1 MSIHETLL
9 NEIASNS
16 ENFLFNYGC
25 DRIDIETFLLDY
37 EPFINRQKRAINI
50 IEKVLLAHG
59 KEKLLSYLVELARVE
74 HGIRE
79 LEPWV
84 RDHVV
89 HAVLSFILGIY
100 FIEKFMKPSYPV
112 DRFQWK
118 ISGLLHDI
126 GYPVQIAS
134 DILQPFENTVNGIK
148 HDLGV
153 VAEEVRFIV
162 IPKNLDKLSNE
173 LSSLNVI
180 QSRLEDWNLNIDV
193 ELVYRHMIETGKVC
207 HGMIGALAVL
217 WIIDMMYKKFNP
229 TRKYEDIYQSNSS
242 INWNQMYFDDH
253 VVSACSAIFIH
264 NLNNKHFSTSKIDR
278 EIAPLA
284 FLLKLSDT
292 LQDWERP
299 SLHDPIGIPAIN
311 YDIKVDNKKIIFEAN
326 LSNNKKQKIR
336 NEINSCLIADDI
348 RII

>member
-9 NEIASNS
+9 NEIASNGVD
-16 ENFLFNYGC
+16 FLFNYGC
-25 DRIDIETFLLDY
+25 DRIDIETFLLDSV
-37 EPFINRQKRAINI
+37 PFIDRQQRAINI
-50 IEKVLLAHG
+50 VERVLIAHG

-100 FIEKFMKPSYPV
+100 FNEKFMKPSYPV
-112 DRFQWK
+112 DHFQWK

-126 GYPVQIAS
+126 GYPVQIARN
-134 DILQPFENTVNGIK
+134 ILQPFENTVNGIK
-148 HDLGV
+148 HDLGG

-162 IPKNLDKLSNE
+162 IPKNLDKLTNE
-173 LSSLNVI
+173 LSSLNII

-207 HGMIGALAVL
+207 HGMISALALL
-217 WIIDMMYKKFNP
+217 WIIDLMYHKFNP
-229 TRKYEDIYQSNSS
+229 ARQYKDIYQTNSS
-242 INWNQMYFDDH
+242 INWNQMYFEDH
-253 VVSACSAIFIH
+253 IVSACSAIFIH
-264 NLNNKHFSTSKIDR
+264 NLNNKYFSAAKIDR

-284 FLLKLSDT
+284 FLLKLSDS

-299 SLHDPIGIPAIN
+299 SLQNPIGIPASN
-311 YDIKVDNKKIIFEAN
+311 YDIEVDNKKIIFKAN
-326 LSNNKKQKIR
+326 LPNNRKQKIR
-336 NEINSCLIADDI
+336 HEINSCLIADDI